1 MWQHPELM
9 PTSSLYSYGEQAN
22 DLSRTPPHPSKLV
35 AKSESRSG
43 SKLSTGSTT
52 VSQLMD
58 GRSAVRSPTQSTLG
72 SISAG
77 RGTWGFDFLEEH
89 TSVDAVSAEPAIY
102 QDPHPSPASASVQS
116 MPHLQPDVFRH
127 PDSFPRPREAGSRMA
142 NSDPPGLF
150 GESACWRQQQ
160 DLSGYPANR
169 EILHYVPSVREV
181 PRREMEAA
189 QARQD
194 FVAQEDLLRRIG
206 ETRQAWWTASSTRT
220 GPDQDHFSRDHPW
233 AESQMQPQPERASW
247 PYNSV
252 QRDHTDQSQLGASS
266 VSSRL
271 QVQPQATTL
280 MVRNIPVR
288 YTQDMLLKEWPN
300 DDGSYNFLYLPIC
313 IKRKCNASY
322 CFINFVTPQAAL
334 AFATLW
340 HHKRLM
346 CFSSRK
352 PLDISLADLQGLDA
366 NLSSCMRNKTSRIR
380 NSHFQPVLF
389 VGKRRVSI
397 EEYLQD
403 NSRKVYFE
411 SISLM
416 SV

>member
-1 MWQHPELM
+1 MWQRSELV
-9 PTSSLYSYGEQAN
+9 PTSSLYSHDEQAN
-22 DLSRTPPHPSKLV
+22 DLSRSPPHPWKLV

-43 SKLSTGSTT
+43 SKVSTGSTA
-52 VSQLMD
+52 VSQLLD
-58 GRSAVRSPTQSTLG
+58 VRSAVRSPTQSTLG

-77 RGTWGFDFLEEH
+77 SKTWGFDFLEEYS
-89 TSVDAVSAEPAIY
+89 SVDAVSAEPAIY
-102 QDPHPSPASASVQS
+102 QDPHPSASASVQQMS
-116 MPHLQPDVFRH
+116 HLQPDVFRH
-127 PDSFPRPREAGSRMA
+127 PDSLPRPREAGSRMA
-142 NSDPPGLF
+142 NSDHPGLF
-150 GESACWRQQQ
+150 GESACWRQRQ

-169 EILHYVPSVREV
+169 DILHYAPSAREV
-181 PRREMEAA
+181 PRRDMEAA
-189 QARQD
+189 QARRE
-194 FVAQEDLLRRIG
+194 FVAQEDLMRCIA
-206 ETRQAWWTASSTRT
+206 ETRQDWWAASSTRT
-220 GPDQDHFSRDHPW
+220 GPAQDFSRDHPW
-233 AESQMQPQPERASW
+233 AESQMQPKPERANW

-252 QRDHTDQSQLGASS
+252 QRDDTDQSQLRASS

-271 QVQPQATTL
+271 EVQPQATTL
-280 MVRNIPVR
+280 MIRNIPVR

-322 CFINFVTPQAAL
+322 CFLNFVTPQAAL
-334 AFATLW
+334 AFATVW

-346 CFSSRK
+346 CYSSRK

-389 VGKRRVSI
+389 VGKRRVSV

-403 NSRKVYFE
+403 NSRKVHFE